1 MIADRHIIPDHFIFN
16 FFKLL
21 IMHYLKYKC
30 LLILCFLAISAYAQQ
45 PAPLSLKALLTTVDQ
60 KAPALLADSAA
71 ISIKL
76 AQANEVRNNWLP
88 NLKLNYQADVGTNNN
103 VAGGYFGFG
112 IVPSNSSG
120 VRATSKTDAALFNLG
135 IASFDWEAYNF
146 GAYGAQNKVANSD
159 VTVERNNFQSSKY
172 RLQAYAIG
180 GYLALMRLQDYLAI
194 QARTIQRNE
203 QIRRSIQSLAK
214 SGIRPGVDTSIA
226 EAELSKA
233 RLNYIELDNQFKQV
247 QLQLSAISGLPS
259 QSIIPDTLMGDKLS
273 NEIGTPALI
282 NIDTTNHPY
291 ITYYKSLIQNSRE
304 REDLVRKQ
312 YNPKILLEAAA
323 WGRGSSIENDRFGA
337 LSNGWGFDRSNYLVG
352 LGVSYNLFD
361 LRRKQL
367 KLRTQKTATDYA
379 SKRLD
384 EQKSLLELSINQAD
398 VELNTAKQRLQEI
411 PDQLKAATAG
421 YRQKLSLYNSGL
433 TDIIDLNAALNI
445 LYRAETDYAQ
455 ARYAYT
461 SALFQKAITGNQLPS
476 VLNLLN

>member
-1 MIADRHIIPDHFIFN
+1 M
-16 FFKLL
+16 
-21 IMHYLKYKC
+21 
-30 LLILCFLAISAYAQQ
+30 
-45 PAPLSLKALLTTVDQ
+45 LTTVDQ

-71 ISIKL
+71 VSIKL
-76 AQANEVRNNWLP
+76 AQANEVRNNRLP

-120 VRATSKTDAALFNLG
+120 VRAESNTSSALFNLG

-146 GAYGAQNKVANSD
+146 GAYSAQNKVASSD
-159 VTVERNNFQSSKY
+159 VAVERNNFQSAKY
-172 RLQAYAIG
+172 RLRAYVIG

-214 SGIRPGVDTSIA
+214 SGVRPGVDTSIA

-233 RLNYIELDNQFKQV
+233 RLNYIELNNQFKQV
-247 QLQLSAISGLPS
+247 QLQLSAISGIPS
-259 QSIIPDTLMGDKLS
+259 QNIIPDTLMGDKL
-273 NEIGTPALI
+273 NHEIGVPALI
-282 NIDTTNHPY
+282 NTDTTNHPY
-291 ITYYKSLIQNSRE
+291 ITYYKSLVQNSRQ
-304 REDLVRKQ
+304 REDMVRKQ

-323 WGRGSSIENDRFGA
+323 WGRGSSIESDRFGA

-352 LGVSYNLFD
+352 VGVSYNLFD
-361 LRRKQL
+361 LRRRQL

-379 SKRLD
+379 SKQLY

-411 PDQLKAATAG
+411 PDQLRAATAG
-421 YRQKLSLYNSGL
+421 YRQKLSLYKSGL
-433 TDIIDLNAALNI
+433 SDIIELNAAINI

-455 ARYAYT
+455 ARYAYN